1 MAAFD
6 YVAINPNGKKEKG
19 VIAAES
25 LEIARRELRNRK
37 LAPVKVSEVNRENI
51 LYKLFQRKISLKKL
65 VVFTRQLSAL
75 IGGGVT
81 LDKALRVIGD
91 QSSNSQLKEHAFTL
105 ASRVEEGFSFTEALK
120 EFPQSF
126 DRLYISLVSAGE
138 RSGDMVGILD
148 KTASYLE
155 RKSKIQQDI
164 TGALI
169 YPAVLIS
176 FAFIIVALML
186 IFVVPNVVNQF
197 TNLDQE
203 LPLLTKWL
211 IGVSNFISGPALWI
225 TLTFAMSL
233 LLAFRFFGA
242 KKTHTTMDR
251 FLIRIPLLKGFLI
264 NSNLARFTSSL
275 SILRN
280 NDIPIVEAL
289 NISTTTVS
297 NSHLRRN
304 LEKSLRK
311 VSEGDSL
318 AKSLSS
324 VPQIPPLV
332 TQMVDSGERSG
343 ELEKMLAKS
352 AEFLDLEFQQSTK
365 LAMNL
370 LEPMVVVIMGSIVA
384 GIVVAVLLPLIQMN
398 NLSLIG

>member
-1 MAAFD
+1 
-6 YVAINPNGKKEKG
+6 
-19 VIAAES
+19 
-25 LEIARRELRNRK
+25 
-37 LAPVKVSEVNRENI
+37 
-51 LYKLFQRKISLKKL
+51 
-65 VVFTRQLSAL
+65 
-75 IGGGVT
+75 
-81 LDKALRVIGD
+81 
-91 QSSNSQLKEHAFTL
+91 
-105 ASRVEEGFSFTEALK
+105 
-120 EFPQSF
+120 
-126 DRLYISLVSAGE
+126 
-138 RSGDMVGILD
+138 
-148 KTASYLE
+148 
-155 RKSKIQQDI
+155 
-164 TGALI
+164 
-169 YPAVLIS
+169 
-176 FAFIIVALML
+176 
-186 IFVVPNVVNQF
+186 
-197 TNLDQE
+197 
-203 LPLLTKWL
+203 
-211 IGVSNFISGPALWI
+211 
-225 TLTFAMSL
+225 
-233 LLAFRFFGA
+233 
-242 KKTHTTMDR
+242 MDR
-251 FLIRIPLLKGFLI
+251 FLIRIPLLKGFII

-289 NISTTTVS
+289 DISTTTVS

-343 ELEKMLAKS
+343 ELENMLAKS

>member
-51 LYKLFQRKISLKKL
+51 LYKLFQRKISLKNL

-169 YPAVLIS
+169 YPAVL
-176 FAFIIVALML
+176 LY
-186 IFVVPNVVNQF
+186 
-197 TNLDQE
+197 
-203 LPLLTKWL
+203 
-211 IGVSNFISGPALWI
+211 
-225 TLTFAMSL
+225 SL
-233 LLAFRFFGA
+233 
-242 KKTHTTMDR
+242 
-251 FLIRIPLLKGFLI
+251 
-264 NSNLARFTSSL
+264 
-275 SILRN
+275 
-280 NDIPIVEAL
+280 
-289 NISTTTVS
+289 
-297 NSHLRRN
+297 
-304 LEKSLRK
+304 
-311 VSEGDSL
+311 
-318 AKSLSS
+318 
-324 VPQIPPLV
+324 
-332 TQMVDSGERSG
+332 
-343 ELEKMLAKS
+343 
-352 AEFLDLEFQQSTK
+352 
-365 LAMNL
+365 
-370 LEPMVVVIMGSIVA
+370 
-384 GIVVAVLLPLIQMN
+384 
-398 NLSLIG
+398 

>member
-1 MAAFD
+1 
-6 YVAINPNGKKEKG
+6 
-19 VIAAES
+19 
-25 LEIARRELRNRK
+25 
-37 LAPVKVSEVNRENI
+37 
-51 LYKLFQRKISLKKL
+51 
-65 VVFTRQLSAL
+65 
-75 IGGGVT
+75 
-81 LDKALRVIGD
+81 
-91 QSSNSQLKEHAFTL
+91 
-105 ASRVEEGFSFTEALK
+105 
-120 EFPQSF
+120 
-126 DRLYISLVSAGE
+126 
-138 RSGDMVGILD
+138 
-148 KTASYLE
+148 
-155 RKSKIQQDI
+155 
-164 TGALI
+164 
-169 YPAVLIS
+169 
-176 FAFIIVALML
+176 ML
-186 IFVVPNVVNQF
+186 IFVVPSVVNQF
-197 TNLDQE
+197 TNLNQE

-225 TLTFAMSL
+225 TLTLAISL

-289 NISTTTVS
+289 DISTTTVS

>member
-6 YVAINPNGKKEKG
+6 YVAINLNGKKEKG

-81 LDKALRVIGD
+81 LDKALRAIGD

-225 TLTFAMSL
+225 TLTLAISL

-289 NISTTTVS
+289 DISTTTVS

>member
-1 MAAFD
+1 MATFN
-6 YVAINPNGKKEKG
+6 YVAINPIGKKEKG

-51 LYKLFQRKISLKKL
+51 LYKLFQRKISLKNL

-138 RSGDMVGILD
+138 RSGDMVDILD

-176 FAFIIVALML
+176 FAFIIVVLML
-186 IFVVPNVVNQF
+186 VFVVPSVVNQF
-197 TNLDQE
+197 TNLNQE

-225 TLTFAMSL
+225 TLTLAMSL

-251 FLIRIPLLKGFLI
+251 FLIRIPLLKGFII

-289 NISTTTVS
+289 DISTTTVS

-343 ELEKMLAKS
+343 ELENMLAKS

>member
-1 MAAFD
+1 M
-6 YVAINPNGKKEKG
+6 VA
-19 VIAAES
+19 
-25 LEIARRELRNRK
+25 
-37 LAPVKVSEVNRENI
+37 
-51 LYKLFQRKISLKKL
+51 
-65 VVFTRQLSAL
+65 
-75 IGGGVT
+75 
-81 LDKALRVIGD
+81 
-91 QSSNSQLKEHAFTL
+91 
-105 ASRVEEGFSFTEALK
+105 
-120 EFPQSF
+120 
-126 DRLYISLVSAGE
+126 
-138 RSGDMVGILD
+138 
-148 KTASYLE
+148 
-155 RKSKIQQDI
+155 
-164 TGALI
+164 
-169 YPAVLIS
+169 
-176 FAFIIVALML
+176 
-186 IFVVPNVVNQF
+186 
-197 TNLDQE
+197 
-203 LPLLTKWL
+203 
-211 IGVSNFISGPALWI
+211 GVSNFISGPALWI
-225 TLTFAMSL
+225 TLTLAMSL

-251 FLIRIPLLKGFLI
+251 FLIRIPLLKGFII

-289 NISTTTVS
+289 DISTTTVS

-343 ELEKMLAKS
+343 ELENMLAKS

>member
-1 MAAFD
+1 MATFN
-6 YVAINPNGKKEKG
+6 YVAINPIGKKEKG

-51 LYKLFQRKISLKKL
+51 LYKLFQRKISLKNL

-176 FAFIIVALML
+176 FAFIIVVLML
-186 IFVVPNVVNQF
+186 VFVVPSVVNQF
-197 TNLDQE
+197 TNLNQE

-225 TLTFAMSL
+225 TLTLAMSL

-251 FLIRIPLLKGFLI
+251 FLIRIPLLKGFII

-289 NISTTTVS
+289 DISTTTVS

-343 ELEKMLAKS
+343 ELENMLAKS

>member
-51 LYKLFQRKISLKKL
+51 LYKLFQRKISLKNL

-164 TGALI
+164 IGALI

-186 IFVVPNVVNQF
+186 IFVVPSVVNQF
-197 TNLDQE
+197 TNLNQE

-225 TLTFAMSL
+225 TLTLAMSL
-233 LLAFRFFGA
+233 LLSFRFFGA
-242 KKTHTTMDR
+242 KKLHSTMDR
-251 FLIRIPLLKGFLI
+251 FLIRMPLLKGFII

-289 NISTTTVS
+289 DISTTTVS

-311 VSEGDSL
+311 VSEGGSL

-343 ELEKMLAKS
+343 ELENMLAKS

-398 NLSLIG
+398 NLSLVG

>member
-51 LYKLFQRKISLKKL
+51 LYKLFQRKISLKNL

-148 KTASYLE
+148 KTSSYLE

-176 FAFIIVALML
+176 FAFIIVVLML
-186 IFVVPNVVNQF
+186 VFVVPSVVNQF
-197 TNLDQE
+197 TNLNQE

-225 TLTFAMSL
+225 TLTLAMSL

-251 FLIRIPLLKGFLI
+251 FLIRVPLLKGFII

-289 NISTTTVS
+289 DISTTTVS

-343 ELEKMLAKS
+343 ELENMLAKS

>member
-19 VIAAES
+19 VIAAEN

-164 TGALI
+164 IGALI

-176 FAFIIVALML
+176 FAFIIVASML
-186 IFVVPNVVNQF
+186 IFVVPSVVNQF
-197 TNLDQE
+197 TNLNQE

-251 FLIRIPLLKGFLI
+251 FLIRIPLLKGFII

-289 NISTTTVS
+289 DISTTTVS

-343 ELEKMLAKS
+343 ELENMLAKS

>member
-6 YVAINPNGKKEKG
+6 YVAINHNGKKEKG

-25 LEIARRELRNRK
+25 LEIAKRELRNRK

-51 LYKLFQRKISLKKL
+51 LYKLFQRKISLKNL

-176 FAFIIVALML
+176 LSFIIVALML
-186 IFVVPNVVNQF
+186 IFVVPSVVNQF
-197 TNLDQE
+197 TNLNQE

-225 TLTFAMSL
+225 TLTLAMSL
-233 LLAFRFFGA
+233 LLSFRFFGA
-242 KKTHTTMDR
+242 KKLHSTMDR
-251 FLIRIPLLKGFLI
+251 FLIRMPLLKGFII

-289 NISTTTVS
+289 DISTTTVS

-343 ELEKMLAKS
+343 ELENMLAKS

>member
-1 MAAFD
+1 M
-6 YVAINPNGKKEKG
+6 AINPNGKKEKG

-51 LYKLFQRKISLKKL
+51 LYKLFQRKISLKNL
-65 VVFTRQLSAL
+65 LVFTRQLSAL

-164 TGALI
+164 IGALI

-176 FAFIIVALML
+176 LSFIIVALML
-186 IFVVPNVVNQF
+186 IFVVPSVVNQF
-197 TNLDQE
+197 TNLNQE

-251 FLIRIPLLKGFLI
+251 FLIRIPLLKGFII

-324 VPQIPPLV
+324 VPQIPPLD
-332 TQMVDSGERSG
+332 TQMVESGERSG
-343 ELEKMLAKS
+343 ELENMLAKS

>member
-81 LDKALRVIGD
+81 LDKALRAIGD

-155 RKSKIQQDI
+155 RRSKIQQDI

-225 TLTFAMSL
+225 TLTLAISL

-289 NISTTTVS
+289 DISTTTVS